1 MSNILSN
8 GKSIDEIKAKIIS
21 KINSKIDGIRQDF
34 ATKLLRK
41 IQLQNK
47 FKKLDDVKNDL
58 DIISESNK
66 TKFLEEYQSFENNLL
81 ESIKNKD
88 YDQLMKIV
96 PGKQIISD
104 VVKIVGFA
112 NVSFYVNKLLLQ
124 INEDKQL
131 KEEILNFIEI

>member
-1 MSNILSN
+1 MKYILDN
-8 GKSIDEIKAKIIS
+8 EVIDK
-21 KINSKIDGIRQDF
+21 
-34 ATKLLRK
+34 
-41 IQLQNK
+41 
-47 FKKLDDVKNDL
+47 VKN
-58 DIISESNK
+58 
-66 TKFLEEYQSFENNLL
+66 LEEYQTFENNLL
-81 ESIKNKD
+81 ESIKNED

>member
-1 MSNILSN
+1 M
-8 GKSIDEIKAKIIS
+8 
-21 KINSKIDGIRQDF
+21 
-34 ATKLLRK
+34 RK